1 VNGRVTADAAAGKI
15 TVIGSIAKVTAFLA
29 T

>member
-15 TVIGSIAKVTAFLA
+15 AVIGSIAKVTSFLA